1 MDNAVRRRLSTWD
14 WILGDENFPRVKGKS
29 LAQLKE
35 DPVYLEQAI
44 LTFCQK
50 IRGISQ
56 SNVRFALDLMSTADK
71 VFVFPQISSQNY
83 SINLDF
89 SQIIPDLVIP
99 SSISNFTQGK
109 FMQHRILVRKPDGK
123 FHHITVGF
131 DETRQM
137 NINLD
142 NFKLINNKLASLNNN
157 SGIKVSLK
165 GKKGSNHAKE
175 CSFIMVNNLDDIVQ
189 EQAAH
194 VTLDSG
200 SHPPSKMRDL
210 TKAIRKGELEITID
224 GIHYDL
230 ASRSEENVN
239 IQIHKAFAI

>member
-1 MDNAVRRRLSTWD
+1 VDTAVRRRLAVGD
-14 WILGDENFPRVKGKS
+14 WILGDENFPQVKGKS

-35 DPVYLEQAI
+35 DSVYVEQAI
-44 LTFCQK
+44 LAFCHK

-56 SNVRFALDLMSTADK
+56 RNIRFALDLMSIADK
-71 VFVFPQISSQNY
+71 VFVFPLISSQNY
-83 SINLDF
+83 SVDLDF
-89 SQIIPDLVIP
+89 SMIIPDLVIP
-99 SSISNFTQGK
+99 SSNFAQGK
-109 FMQHRILVRKPDGK
+109 FMQHRILVFLPTVGK

-137 NINLD
+137 CIDLD
-142 NFKLINNKLASLNNN
+142 NFESINHKLLSLPNN
-157 SGIKVSLK
+157 SGIKVYLK
-165 GKKGSNHAKE
+165 GKRGGQPVKT

-200 SHPPSKMRDL
+200 SHSPAKIRDL
-210 TKAIRKGELEITID
+210 TKAIRKGDLEITID

-230 ASRSEENVN
+230 STRSEELVN
-239 IQIHKAFAI
+239 LQIHKAFAI